1 MQPPVSDA
9 TKRAVIE
16 EYLRGKSRDQIATD
30 LRVGT
35 GTVSKIISE
44 WKTGLDYPIAD
55 ELREL
60 ALGLQKLGISASR
73 YAEGARIASYLI
85 NLGVHD
91 EEFHHFI
98 SGIYDRCKKMDL
110 QPDKVAYLLKQLL
123 DLSESVPLQ
132 QIPEYIER
140 QTSRKGKLKQEIE
153 EMELKIIEV
162 KSRLDIVLNDEATT
176 RDELNQFSSFKTEMK
191 KNGVDMLDN
200 PRFMGAVVG
209 ARSLGF
215 DSRVMVEKLS
225 NIQKLE
231 IDQKA
236 LEEKVEFLE
245 KKSQVLQIK
254 CNNLE
259 KEALVHSYRIS
270 IYEDLELMGMG
281 IKELKLLWN
290 TIKEIAA
297 VNNISADEASEKF
310 FSDVIQQ
317 YDDKLG
323 FEGKI
328 QNLKSE
334 IQKNEVVQCQLSAIT
349 VMLNSIILNQF
360 DQIQAVSGFA
370 EFGPLVKAAKGE
382 IVSIN
387 QLKNALIKA
396 IDILISKIDSTDG
409 SSGALKTTRLLL
421 QSDVRDSGD
430 IA

>member
-1 MQPPVSDA
+1 MNLFRLLSLMQ
-9 TKRAVIE
+9 
-16 EYLRGKSRDQIATD
+16 
-30 LRVGT
+30 
-35 GTVSKIISE
+35 
-44 WKTGLDYPIAD
+44 
-55 ELREL
+55 
-60 ALGLQKLGISASR
+60 
-73 YAEGARIASYLI
+73 
-85 NLGVHD
+85 
-91 EEFHHFI
+91 
-98 SGIYDRCKKMDL
+98 
-110 QPDKVAYLLKQLL
+110 
-123 DLSESVPLQ
+123 
-132 QIPEYIER
+132 
-140 QTSRKGKLKQEIE
+140 
-153 EMELKIIEV
+153 
-162 KSRLDIVLNDEATT
+162 
-176 RDELNQFSSFKTEMK
+176 
-191 KNGVDMLDN
+191 KNGVAMPDN
-200 PRFMGAVVG
+200 SRLVGAVVG
-209 ARSLGF
+209 ARQFGF
-215 DSRVMVEKLS
+215 DPRVIMEKVSNVE
-225 NIQKLE
+225 KLE
-231 IDQKA
+231 IDQQA
-236 LEEKVEFLE
+236 LELKVEFLD
-245 KKSQVLQIK
+245 KQSQKLEQT
-254 CNNLE
+254 CSNLKQE
-259 KEALVHSYRIS
+259 ELVHSYRIS

-360 DQIQAVSGFA
+360 DQIQAVSGFV

-409 SSGALKTTRLLL
+409 STGALKTTRLLL